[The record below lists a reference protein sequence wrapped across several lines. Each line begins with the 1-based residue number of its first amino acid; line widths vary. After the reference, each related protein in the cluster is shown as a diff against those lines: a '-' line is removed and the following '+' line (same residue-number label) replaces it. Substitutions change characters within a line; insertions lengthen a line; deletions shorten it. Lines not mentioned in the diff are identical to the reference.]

1 MLNLDFDTRQWA
13 REQIAAADF
22 GNVLRAERCRLM
34 LRRAAERPRGRLTEV
49 FENPAELQAAYKFV
63 EGSVA
68 PQSIIDSF
76 AMATLRGAER
86 EDFLY
91 AIIDGTSLSLTD
103 RAKTKDFG
111 SIGKRELP
119 TRGLKVI
126 DAIGVDQDGTPR
138 GLLDLHVWSRG
149 PKASASKKSRR
160 RRGETETQQ
169 WVDVIDRV
177 GERARRS
184 GVMPWTVIDREGDA
198 SPILRAAARTEGFF
212 TVRVSQLERR
222 CVDGVVRGTVR
233 QAMARRPVTGVHFV
247 DVPKSAKRSAR
258 TAVLE
263 VRVGRIE
270 LELRDADGSAMQTN
284 VVWACE
290 RGAPRGSE
298 RLDWM
303 LFTNRAVDSYA
314 DAIAIIE
321 SYCHRWRVE
330 DFHRTWK
337 RGHCHVEDTQ
347 LRKRDHVVRW
357 ATMLAAVA
365 LRVERLKHLARTKPD
380 EPATIELSPMEVEA
394 LRAAKRARFTK
405 RTETIGDE
413 MPTIAT
419 AVRWIAQFGGFQGK
433 PSVSPGAITLGRGL
447 ERLLVFA
454 EGFERGV
461 KMARNRG

>member
-1 MLNLDFDTRQWA
+1 MFDTDTREWA
-13 REQIAAADF
+13 RDQIAEAEF

-34 LRRAAERPRGRLTEV
+34 LRRAAERPCGRLTEV
-49 FENPAELQAAYKFV
+49 FDNAAELQAAYKFV

-68 PQSIIDSF
+68 PQSLVDSF
-76 AMATLRGAER
+76 AMATLRGADRDE
-86 EDFLY
+86 FVY

-103 RAKTKDFG
+103 RTKTKDFG
-111 SIGKRELP
+111 SIGKREFP

-126 DAIGVDQDGTPR
+126 DAIAVDRDGTPR

-149 PKASASKKSRR
+149 PKADESKKARR
-160 RRGETETQQ
+160 HRGDTETKH
-169 WVDVIDRV
+169 WVEAIERV
-177 GERARRS
+177 GDRARRC
-184 GVMPWTVIDREGDA
+184 GVVPWTIIDREGDA
-198 SPILRAAARTEGFF
+198 APILSAAARTGGFF
-212 TVRVSQLERR
+212 TIRVSQLERR
-222 CVDGVVRGTVR
+222 CVDGVVRGSVR
-233 QAMARRPVTGVHFV
+233 QAMARRPVAGLHFV
-247 DVPKSAKRSAR
+247 DVVEKAKRRAR
-258 TAVLE
+258 TATLE
-263 VRVGRIE
+263 LRIGRIE
-270 LELRDADGSAMQTN
+270 LALREPHRTTMQTY
-284 VVWACE
+284 VVWARE
-290 RGAPRGSE
+290 RRTPHGCD

-303 LFTNRAVDSYA
+303 LFTNRPVHSFA

-321 SYCHRWRVE
+321 SYCHRWRIE

-337 RGHCHVEDTQ
+337 RGHCRVEDTQ

-380 EPATIELSPMEVEA
+380 EPATIELTPIEVDA

-433 PSVSPGAITLGRGL
+433 PSVSPGSVTLGRGL

-461 KMARNRG
+461 KAAQKRG